1 MGLEGSIVTITVIV
15 LATIL
20 ALILALAVRS
30 ALRSLA
36 EEHAEIAADP
46 RARSEAWSRMG
57 PQVIAAEE
65 RRRQAG
71 VLRELAAGG
80 EAVVGAD
87 GTTLTPKQLELA
99 AELIDPDKGQ
109 SK

>member
-1 MGLEGSIVTITVIV
+1 MTITVIV
-15 LATIL
+15 LATVL

-46 RARSEAWSRMG
+46 RARSEAWSRLG
-57 PQVIAAEE
+57 PQVIAAGE

-71 VLRELAAGG
+71 VLRGLANAGVPVAGPGGVELSV
-80 EAVVGAD
+80 E
-87 GTTLTPKQLELA
+87 QLRFA
-99 AELIDPDKGQ
+99 AELIDKEGPP
-109 SK
+109 